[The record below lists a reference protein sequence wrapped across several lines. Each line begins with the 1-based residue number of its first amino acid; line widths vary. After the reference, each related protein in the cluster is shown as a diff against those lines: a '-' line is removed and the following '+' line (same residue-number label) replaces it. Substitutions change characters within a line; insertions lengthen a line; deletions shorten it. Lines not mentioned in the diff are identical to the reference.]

1 MGEIIRQ
8 EKKQKRKEKDKV
20 CTLHSDF
27 VTAQRTEADSGVFGE
42 KNDSYY
48 CRHINSNTLLLFFP
62 SSPKV
67 KIMAFGYTFSL
78 RAVVHGSFQFSEL
91 K

>member
-8 EKKQKRKEKDKV
+8 EKKQKRKEMDKV

-42 KNDSYY
+42 KMILIIVVILIQILYY
-48 CRHINSNTLLLFFP
+48 YFSLLLQ
-62 SSPKV
+62 K
-67 KIMAFGYTFSL
+67 
-78 RAVVHGSFQFSEL
+78 
-91 K
+91 